1 MKTVQIFPSSKD
13 MAKKI
18 ARSWCERAQRAA
30 ENHRVFS
37 VVVSG
42 GSTGPALY
50 REMATPEWRGRIPW
64 EWVHIFWADERCVPP
79 DHEESNYRAVSSF
92 LLKHIAIPE
101 ENVHRI
107 RGEEDP
113 AEESERYAK
122 EIQRH
127 QELRQEDASL
137 FDWVCLGVGRD
148 GHTASLFPGG
158 DLFQSRNICEA
169 VQHPQTGQSRI
180 TLTPMA
186 IERSNRITYHV
197 IGREKARI
205 VSKLASV
212 SSPGGEDYPTAQ
224 IPGEWFLDREA
235 ASNLRLGE
243 KL

>member
-1 MKTVQIFPSSKD
+1 MRIFPSPED
-13 MAKKI
+13 MAEEI
-18 ARSWCERAQRAA
+18 AHHWCEQARRAA
-30 ENHRVFS
+30 EKQRAFS

-42 GSTGPALY
+42 GSTGPVLY
-50 REMATPEWRGRIPW
+50 GRAATLEWKYRIPW
-64 EWVHIFWADERCVPP
+64 EWVHIFWADERCVSP
-79 DHEESNYRAVSSF
+79 DHEESNYRVVSSF
-92 LLKHIAIPE
+92 LLEHIAIPE

-127 QELRQEDASL
+127 QELRQGDVNL
-137 FDWVCLGVGRD
+137 FDWVFLGVGQD

-158 DLFQSRNICEA
+158 DLFRSRNICE
-169 VQHPQTGQSRI
+169 VVRHPQTGQSRM
-180 TLTPMA
+180 TLTPTA

-197 IGREKARI
+197 TGREKARI
-205 VSKLASV
+205 VSKLASL
-212 SSPGGEDYPTAQ
+212 SSTGHEDYPAAQ

-235 ASNLRLGE
+235 ASSLRLGE